1 MARLRPGGVLMI
13 VEFYAHGKLDAADN
27 PAQHTVTHHGFSEEG
42 MRDVFVQAGAGKDF
56 AVADLGS
63 VTLGRPK
70 EGTHETHELKRRLF
84 IARGT
89 KG

>member
-13 VEFYAHGKLDAADN
+13 IEFYAHGKLDAHH
-27 PAQHTVTHHGFSEEG
+27 PAQHTVKHHGFSEEG

-56 AVADLGS
+56 AVADIGDI
-63 VTLGRPK
+63 TLTRPK
-70 EGTHETHELKRRLF
+70 EGTHEVSELKRRLF

-89 KG
+89 KL